1 MLFIVYMPPDA
12 DESGA
17 ADVEDRIII
26 GYFSHCNFQARI
38 PTYEQTVKCSMRGN
52 ATLDKMCNVKSSYH
66 VFKRPPMGNGD
77 HSMLFCVSA
86 YVRVNSYFKFCLD
99 MLVLTRCLKLKTL
112 LNEKRRLMRSG
123 NRIQQKP
130 AQKHI
135 KK

>member
-1 MLFIVYMPPDA
+1 
-12 DESGA
+12 
-17 ADVEDRIII
+17 
-26 GYFSHCNFQARI
+26 
-38 PTYEQTVKCSMRGN
+38 MRGN

-123 NRIQQKP
+123 NKIQQKTV
-130 AQKHI
+130 QKHI
-135 KK
+135 NKKIVDSKKIYKEKVENYSR